1 MWYHGHVMASS
12 SPASRPPI
20 HPISYS
26 IVILAALCTRRDG
39 VRVKQWIAL
48 AKPHRHLIHSFLS
61 TERTPDKNQD
71 VEEFI
76 TSAVSPGAFPE
87 LGGTAPNSGIDSSIL
102 SVVAGLLEMNLLGK
116 WTLEAA
122 ADIVLRT
129 AERRFGA
136 LTVLPEVEWNKPL
149 TTDQAM
155 VVEFLRA
162 VAWHTFD
169 HAKSITSSSEHSERW
184 AAVRNHYVLS
194 DEDMRAVLDGAPL
207 QTQGVADA
215 LSTPS
220 ADESEWTTKTWFFLS
235 VLFCLLALG
244 EEKMFRAI
252 MHALCATHPGMN
264 AFETEECVAL

>member
-1 MWYHGHVMASS
+1 MWYHGHVMASP

-20 HPISYS
+20 HPVSYS
-26 IVILAALCTRRDG
+26 ILMLAALCGQRDG
-39 VRVKQWIAL
+39 MRVEQWIAL
-48 AKPHRHLIHSFLS
+48 AGPHRRLLHSFLS

-76 TSAVSPGAFPE
+76 TSAVSPNGFPE
-87 LGGTAPNSGIDSSIL
+87 LGVRLSNSMNDSAIL
-102 SVVAGLLEMNLLGK
+102 SVVASLLEANLLGE

-122 ADIVLRT
+122 SDIVLRT

-244 EEKMFRAI
+244 EEKMFRAS
-252 MHALCATHPGMN
+252 MHALCATHPGMSD
-264 AFETEECVAL
+264 FEAEERVAL

>member
-1 MWYHGHVMASS
+1 MWYHGNVMASP

-20 HPISYS
+20 HPVSYS
-26 IVILAALCTRRDG
+26 ILMLAALCGQRDG
-39 VRVKQWIAL
+39 MRVEQWIAL
-48 AKPHRHLIHSFLS
+48 AGPHRRLLHSFLS
-61 TERTPDKNQD
+61 TERMPDKNED
-71 VEEFI
+71 VEDFI
-76 TSAVSPGAFPE
+76 SSVVSPNGFPE
-87 LGGTAPNSGIDSSIL
+87 LGVRLSNSMNDSAIL
-102 SVVAGLLEMNLLGK
+102 SVVASLLEANLLGE

-122 ADIVLRT
+122 SDIVLRT
-129 AERRFGA
+129 ADIRFGA
-136 LTVLPEVEWNKPL
+136 LTDLPEVEWNNPL
-149 TTDQAM
+149 TTDQVM
-155 VVEFLRA
+155 LVEFVRA
-162 VAWHTFD
+162 VAWHTF
-169 HAKSITSSSEHSERW
+169 EHSEGAANSYEHFERW

-235 VLFCLLALG
+235 VLFCLLSLG